1 LLWILLCCWLS
12 LVKFRYFVQTP
23 TSKIDF
29 SVKTPNTKLPCL
41 NLNKSFKQIYHPY
54 QHLIHNLHNVHTLC
68 FFTGLIF
75 LKNTHFLYQSGSLKL
90 RIRFAV
96 CTIRCTVSYLCKLH
110 HKMSFCTILNRGE
123 NRNVCIYPV
132 ITCYEK

>member
-1 LLWILLCCWLS
+1 M
-12 LVKFRYFVQTP
+12 
-23 TSKIDF
+23 
-29 SVKTPNTKLPCL
+29 
-41 NLNKSFKQIYHPY
+41 
-54 QHLIHNLHNVHTLC
+54 

-110 HKMSFCTILNRGE
+110 HKMSFCMILNRGE
-123 NRNVCIYPV
+123 NRNVCIYPE
-132 ITCYEK
+132 ITGLLYDFIRILLKRPIVTCAIQSDQKENKSELALQIIGHVVAEFDANKCPMHGRRQFVVSNFIISHEF